1 MRRAIGLALVLGA
14 VGLGVWQIA
23 QQQTE
28 APVQE
33 PIFPPRE
40 EMWKMTMQRFDSDG
54 DLQLSHGEFDRY
66 QTPSLHF
73 EDFDQDR
80 DGYISIAE
88 LETQIM
94 RREPRPLMDLK
105 IPDGQRPMVNPDQP
119 VDSRQG
125 RVP

>member
-14 VGLGVWQIA
+14 IGLGVWQIA
-23 QQQTE
+23 RQAVE
-28 APVQE
+28 APAD

-40 EMWKMTMQRFDSDG
+40 EMWKMTMERFDSDG

-73 EDFDQDR
+73 EDFDQDL
-80 DGYISIAE
+80 DGFISITE
-88 LETQIM
+88 LDTQIM

-105 IPDGQRPMVNPDQP
+105 TPDEDRPMVSPDQA
-119 VDSRQG
+119 VDQREG
-125 RVP
+125 RLP

>member
-1 MRRAIGLALVLGA
+1 MRRAIGLAVVLGA

-23 QQQTE
+23 RQGAE
-28 APVQE
+28 GVAEE

-40 EMWKMTMQRFDSDG
+40 EIWKKTMERFDTNG
-54 DLQLSHGEFDRY
+54 DLQLSHVEFTRY

-80 DGYISIAE
+80 DGFISITE
-88 LETQIM
+88 LDTQIM

-105 IPDGQRPMVNPDQP
+105 MPDAERPMITPDQA
-119 VDSRQG
+119 VDSREG